1 MMSKAKN
8 MLQKPT
14 NAFQT
19 LTKVITDFEV
29 AETSEV
35 MFCAKKTYFQ
45 ISRTNFSHQFSHHAM
60 RINDHPSFKAFEG
73 ATYPIASFL
82 QLCYKIW

>member
-1 MMSKAKN
+1 MPARFFKGMM
-8 MLQKPT
+8 P
-14 NAFQT
+14 
-19 LTKVITDFEV
+19 KVITDFEV

-45 ISRTNFSHQFSHHAM
+45 ISRTNFSHHAM